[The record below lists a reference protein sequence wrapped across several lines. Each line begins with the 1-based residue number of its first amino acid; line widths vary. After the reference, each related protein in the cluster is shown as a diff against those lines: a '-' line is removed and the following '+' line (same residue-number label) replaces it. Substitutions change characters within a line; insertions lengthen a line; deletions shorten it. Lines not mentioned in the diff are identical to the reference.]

1 MWLYLRRSPLLGL
14 RKRILNSPCLL
25 ILLIHTKHKT
35 IRWCLGLSPCLH
47 SLERELIHLVHK
59 TKNMWVLIGQLPQ
72 KAGSWDAP
80 LALRDFNL
88 SNKHYGNV
96 MNYLW
101 TGGLRSKWCCG
112 HKEGRYIAT
121 HQGEKFQPDYSRPQT
136 RLSATRHHHPTTIKT
151 LQTSKIIRLFVSLQ
165 LVFNRRLTL
174 SELKSRIVFSELR
187 SRTVG
192 IENWCATHYVAEAQR
207 QWYIKTLYT

>member
-47 SLERELIHLVHK
+47 SLEGELIHLVHK

-80 LALRDFNL
+80 LALQDFNL

-121 HQGEKFQPDYSRPQT
+121 HQGEKVKNF
-136 RLSATRHHHPTTIKT
+136 
-151 LQTSKIIRLFVSLQ
+151 
-165 LVFNRRLTL
+165 
-174 SELKSRIVFSELR
+174 
-187 SRTVG
+187 SRTTAG
-192 IENWCATHYVAEAQR
+192 PKQDFLLHATITPQQLKHSKLV
-207 QWYIKTLYT
+207 K